1 MKVKYSIIIPF
12 YNVKDYIIDCAESI
26 YNQTYKNFEALF
38 IDDGSKDESR
48 KILEAYFNKINDSRF
63 KMLTKKNGGLS
74 DARNY
79 GLKFVKGKYLLFM
92 DSDDFIST
100 SALEEID
107 KKISIDNPDILIFD
121 FYEYFD
127 ENTINRKKG
136 LKLLNSMDMVKNCLV
151 SPPAAWNKV
160 YKTDLLIKNNI
171 RYPIGLWYEDLA
183 TSPRIYPICQ
193 KISYLPM
200 SLYFY
205 RQRQGSI
212 MNSISEKIFD
222 MYKVL
227 DLIYDYYESNNQL
240 EKYYSEIERI
250 FIYNCFFMIHKLS
263 GSNYNEKEV
272 KELQVIYFLKEH
284 FKNWNKNPYLRKEKL
299 LSKLH
304 IRIMNYKGILPVY
317 NFLRGIFK

>member
-1 MKVKYSIIIPF
+1 
-12 YNVKDYIIDCAESI
+12 
-26 YNQTYKNFEALF
+26 
-38 IDDGSKDESR
+38 
-48 KILEAYFNKINDSRF
+48 
-63 KMLTKKNGGLS
+63 
-74 DARNY
+74 
-79 GLKFVKGKYLLFM
+79 
-92 DSDDFIST
+92 
-100 SALEEID
+100 
-107 KKISIDNPDILIFD
+107 
-121 FYEYFD
+121 
-127 ENTINRKKG
+127 
-136 LKLLNSMDMVKNCLV
+136 
-151 SPPAAWNKV
+151 
-160 YKTDLLIKNNI
+160 
-171 RYPIGLWYEDLA
+171 
-183 TSPRIYPICQ
+183 
-193 KISYLPM
+193 
-200 SLYFY
+200 
-205 RQRQGSI
+205 